1 MLGGDTLP
9 HVPPPGIWPAPF
21 VQIPGFLSPAEH
33 GRVLTRALTLR
44 AAFSPA
50 RTGGN
55 GPSERKVRTSER
67 VGSAIEN
74 VADEELAV
82 SLVPKV
88 RNILPSVFERLRLVS
103 HDLACIDLDMTHY
116 PNGGSGIPHCDSPP
130 PPPPAQSAY
139 SLQSLICIY
148 YFHRQPKAFAG
159 GDLLVYDTDI
169 EKEVANP
176 TSFSRIEPVANS
188 LVIYPTRY
196 FHGVT
201 RVECGT
207 TDFAD
212 GRFAVTCMPRR
223 PNDRMRGEAAPANSR
238 RQASTPIHKAAW

>member
-1 MLGGDTLP
+1 MLDTASHIAKFEPYRDELHDRAQQRLLCRLASDPHDVGVLMGLGRIYRSKGDFTAALDVYRRASRIQGPDRRQAVWLAAMLGGDTLP

-21 VQIPGFLSPAEH
+21 VRIPGFLSPAEH

-82 SLVPKV
+82 LLVPKV

-103 HDLACIDLDMTHY
+103 HDLARIDLDMTHY
-116 PNGGSGIPHCDSPP
+116 PNGGSGIPHCDSPSP
-130 PPPPAQSAY
+130 PPPQ
-139 SLQSLICIY
+139 
-148 YFHRQPKAFAG
+148 R
-159 GDLLVYDTDI
+159 
-169 EKEVANP
+169 
-176 TSFSRIEPVANS
+176 
-188 LVIYPTRY
+188 
-196 FHGVT
+196 
-201 RVECGT
+201 
-207 TDFAD
+207 
-212 GRFAVTCMPRR
+212 
-223 PNDRMRGEAAPANSR
+223 SR
-238 RQASTPIHKAAW
+238 RTAFKV